1 MSEGEKGG
9 KVGAACSDSKA
20 AFHLLAFFGG
30 LATSRCD
37 AGGWKV
43 AMAPASIAF
52 RPSTPRVVPQISFL
66 FA

>member
-9 KVGAACSDSKA
+9 KVGAACSDNKA
-20 AFHLLAFFGG
+20 AFRLLAFLGG
-30 LATSRCD
+30 LAASRCD
-37 AGGWKV
+37 DGGWKV

-52 RPSTPRVVPQISFL
+52 RPSTPCVVPQISFL